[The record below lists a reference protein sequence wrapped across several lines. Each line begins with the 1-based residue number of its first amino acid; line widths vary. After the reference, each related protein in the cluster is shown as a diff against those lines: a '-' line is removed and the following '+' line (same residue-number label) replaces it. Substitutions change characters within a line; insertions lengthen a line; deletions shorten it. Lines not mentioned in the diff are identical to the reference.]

1 MAKSQTLQGPRQK
14 QQFGRSLGQNRLLIS
29 ESLPERHVVSGAHWG
44 PRCWLQSLFYHKD
57 TAVGNHN
64 FGIFY
69 LAYQSFPVVS
79 GKETACQCR
88 RRGSDP
94 WDRQIPWR
102 RKWQPVLA
110 TPVFLPGKS
119 HGQRSLH
126 GCSPQAHRKVRY
138 NTGTINKTAASSL
151 LMPDPLYPPRDQ
163 HQSWDNPGQEA
174 NLAETQLYPA
184 GQASTSLWTPGTPRP
199 TIRISPTHHQSDT
212 SSRNPR
218 ALQPEIPGSSSAHHS
233 AGEFTPAPK
242 HPGPHSHQCKEQ
254 VLTTS
259 RQHQPQATAPP
270 TGRPALAP
278 RPQAPPDTPGPS
290 VNSNAHINMKNT
302 ILCALLGSRG
312 IEDKMSEI
320 LS

>member
-64 FGIFY
+64 FEIFY

-218 ALQPEIPGSSSAHHS
+218 ALQPEIPGPCSQKSQD
-233 AGEFTPAPK
+233 PALPTILLVNL
-242 HPGPHSHQCKEQ
+242 HQLQ
-254 VLTTS
+254 NTLDLTATS
-259 RQHQPQATAPP
+259 VRSRSCPQA
-270 TGRPALAP
+270 GNINP
-278 RPQAPPDTPGPS
+278 RPQPRPPAGQHQLPDHRRHQTPQDPQ
-290 VNSNAHINMKNT
+290 
-302 ILCALLGSRG
+302 
-312 IEDKMSEI
+312 
-320 LS
+320 